1 MTYTGIHEDTDMTG
15 LERVI
20 NWKGVDCSTPKQRD
34 ILLYEKKRSIKW
46 SKTIYD
52 IPQIIERSFLIQF

>member
-34 ILLYEKKRSIKW
+34 ILFIWKKATKKW
-46 SKTIYD
+46 LMI
-52 IPQIIERSFLIQF
+52 SFNIVHTTYNWKHYF